1 MKKLP
6 SKSIRS
12 LGRRDIFRAGAAAAG
27 TGLLSW
33 FPASAAAAPPEN
45 PLPVAYTKFGGEPFI
60 NCTAT
65 VTINGGSRQLPEVI
79 AAIEQASHFHV
90 NLDQLMEA
98 AGKHISEL
106 LKVEWGMVTSGA
118 AAALSHATAGIVAGT
133 DPELMQQ
140 LPNLAGMK
148 DEVIIPRESR
158 NQYDHAVRGVGLKTV
173 EVDSI
178 QEFRE
183 AINERTALAMILGNR
198 FDDVRVSL
206 KAVAPIAKQA
216 GIPILVDA
224 AADYLIVPNPYIAE
238 GADLVAYSGGK
249 ILRGPQTAGLLVG
262 REDLVRAAF
271 ANSAP
276 HHAFGRPMKV
286 SKEEIA
292 GMVTAVEVWVH
303 NRDLK
308 AEYQEWES
316 WYAYINKEITKVDGV
331 TTEIRPPSRGGPFP
345 TLWVDWDP
353 NKIGMTAGELH
364 DILLSSKPSIQTHA
378 SGDGHGFILRPVA
391 MKPNE
396 YKLVSE
402 QLYSIF
408 RKAPKGSSK
417 PQSAAAV
424 GTLSGRWDVDVRFAR
439 GQAKHRLFLEA
450 RGSELVGTHIGSRK
464 QGELK
469 GKIDGDKLTFSSVLH
484 YEGSRLGYEFSGK
497 VSGDRIEGKIDLGE
511 YPNATFTAVRH
522 GYGAPQPRDPS
533 KSGAK
538 V

>member
-1 MKKLP
+1 MKKHP
-6 SKSIRS
+6 SQSS
-12 LGRRDIFRAGAAAAG
+12 GGLGRRDIFRAAGGAAAG
-27 TGLLSW
+27 GLLGW
-33 FPASAAAAPPEN
+33 FPASAVAAPEN

-65 VTINGGSRQLPEVI
+65 VTINGGSRLLPEVI
-79 AAIEQASHFHV
+79 EAIEQASHFHV

-98 AGKHISEL
+98 AGKHISGL
-106 LKVEWGMVTSGA
+106 LKVDWGMVTSGA
-118 AAALSHATAGIVAGT
+118 AAALSHAAAGVVAGT

-183 AINERTALAMILGNR
+183 AVNGRTALVMILGNR

-249 ILRGPQTAGLLVG
+249 ILRGPQSAGLLVG

-286 SKEEIA
+286 GKEEIA
-292 GMVTAVEVWVH
+292 GMVTAVEVWVR

-308 AEYQEWES
+308 AEYQEWEN
-316 WYAYINKEITKVDGV
+316 WYAYIGKEITKVDGV
-331 TTEIRPPSRGGPFP
+331 STEVRPPSRGGPFP

-353 NKIGMTAGELH
+353 AKIGMTAGELH
-364 DILLSSKPSIQTHA
+364 DILLGSKPSIQTHA
-378 SGDGHGFILRPVA
+378 SGEGHGFILRPVA

-408 RKAPKGSSK
+408 RKAPKGGSK
-417 PQSAAAV
+417 SQPAAAV
-424 GTLSGRWDVDVRFAR
+424 GSLSGRWDVDVRFAR
-439 GQAKHRLFLEA
+439 GQANHRLFLEA
-450 RGSELVGTHIGSRK
+450 RGNDIVGTHIGSRV
-464 QGELK
+464 QGEIK
-469 GKIDGDKLTFSSVLH
+469 GKIDGNKLTFASVLQ
-484 YEGSRLGYEFSGK
+484 YEGSRLGYNFSGT
-497 VSGDRIEGKIDLGE
+497 VSGDRIEGEIDLGE
-511 YPNATFTAVRH
+511 YPAAKFTAVRH
-522 GYGAPQPRDPS
+522 GYGGRQPRDPS

-538 V
+538 A